1 MWDALCELNSAP
13 YSPRTSTSRTRARSA
28 AGSLRDVDLRVTP
41 SHMFIVLAV
50 DPRCAWLRALLHAF
64 NDAEVALPWLRGR
77 RVMMGPPLGR
87 NR

>member
-1 MWDALCELNSAP
+1 
-13 YSPRTSTSRTRARSA
+13 
-28 AGSLRDVDLRVTP
+28 
-41 SHMFIVLAV
+41 MFIVLAV